1 MSLFGPKKPP
11 QQQIPPVVS
20 GPINR
25 VPCPHCGKP
34 NDFRELQ
41 QQQLLDTGHSVDCDH
56 CGGMMVV
63 AAVQPIT
70 MITVR
75 KSNQRPKAGI
85 AAPAQAR
92 TLSPAQAQRLLKR

>member
-1 MSLFGPKKPP
+1 MFGKKPAP
-11 QQQIPPVVS
+11 PQIPPVLS

-41 QQQLLDTGHSVDCDH
+41 QQQLLDTGHEADCDH
-56 CGGMMVV
+56 CGGLMTI
-63 AAVQPIT
+63 AGIQPVT

-75 KSNQRPKAGI
+75 KNMKRPKAGI

-92 TLSPAQAQRLLKR
+92 TLSAAQTQRLLKR

>member
-1 MSLFGPKKPP
+1 MFGKKPQQP
-11 QQQIPPVVS
+11 QQLPPVVS

-41 QQQLLDTGHSVDCDH
+41 QQQLLDTGHSCDCDH
-56 CGGMMVV
+56 CGGLMVV
-63 AAVQPIT
+63 AAIQPIT

-75 KSNQRPKAGI
+75 KSNQRPKKGI
-85 AAPAQAR
+85 PAPQQAR
-92 TLSPAQAQRLLKR
+92 TLSAAQAQRLLKGR